1 MYHLINH
8 AAFKGLLFLSA
19 GSVVSSTG
27 IRDMEKLGG
36 LIKRMPLTAL
46 CFLIG
51 AMAISAVPPLNGFVS
66 EWLLLQSFFQA
77 SRQSFGG
84 QAVVFGLC
92 AAGLALTGG
101 LAAACFVKAFGITFL
116 GMPRGKKAEEARE
129 CPLSMQ
135 LAMLFLAAVCF
146 VLSFRAGMILPYLS
160 RLCSGIL
167 GVDPSLARF
176 TIDGLVLRIPA
187 AVTHSLT
194 RVQAAPLVLACA
206 LAAAAALS
214 FALVRLFCG
223 PARRTVFNTWDCG
236 YYSLKPRNEYTGT
249 AFAKPFRIAFS
260 FFLQPYRRSEKVRD
274 SYYHVRKFSYEVF
287 TSPVIK
293 LYLYDPV
300 VKYVMRSAHSLR
312 RIQPGSI
319 HIYLAYIFITMLALI
334 LWLAGK

>member
-1 MYHLINH
+1 MYHLLNH

-19 GSVVSSTG
+19 GSVVSSTAT
-27 IRDMEKLGG
+27 RDMEKLGG

-66 EWLLLQSFFQA
+66 EWLLLQSFFHA

-84 QAVVFGLC
+84 QAVVFGFC

-116 GMPRGKKAEEARE
+116 GMPRGKKAQEARE
-129 CPLSMQ
+129 CPWSMQ
-135 LAMLFLAAVCF
+135 LAMLLLAAVCF
-146 VLSFRAGMILPYLS
+146 VLSFRVWTILPYLMNIS
-160 RLCSGIL
+160 AAILKQGPASQSIELVRLSPLFICAVLGASGL
-167 GVDPSLARF
+167 F
-176 TIDGLVLRIPA
+176 VL
-187 AVTHSLT
+187 
-194 RVQAAPLVLACA
+194 
-206 LAAAAALS
+206 
-214 FALVRLFCG
+214 ALVRIFFG
-223 PARRTVFNTWDCG
+223 PNRRTVYNTWDCG
-236 YYSLKPRNEYTGT
+236 YYRLSSRNEYTGT

-293 LYLYDPV
+293 IYLYDPV

-319 HIYLAYIFITMLALI
+319 HIYLAYIFATMLALI
-334 LWLAGK
+334 LWLAGR